1 MSEFFDLLNE
11 VVFWFYENVWMT
23 FFEVIYNNENAYFRY
38 TMYFVVFI
46 GVAGFLSEV
55 LISFIFSFRLRK
67 LIIFSPFKLKDYK
80 AQYQDI
86 YPNKNLTS
94 RFIRQRF
101 YNRDMSV
108 LMDKKLS
115 SISDRKLLVV
125 SDKKLSVVTDKK
137 FSSVTD
143 KKLSVV
149 SDKKL
154 SVVTDKKFSSVTD
167 KKLSVFPEKKISVI
181 PYNVLNLRERR
192 ALIPRLFTVPEFRLY
207 SALDLRHFESEVAR
221 SYHSIQEK
229 DINERYDDSKRFS
242 GLESNLTPRYL
253 YALHPILTY
262 RSIRFAQHY
271 KPYVINYLNAY
282 GGLTSSGIGAKGIGT
297 YTSNVSGISTFTL
310 ASKYFSVLSGGQSAG
325 RSFRK
330 KAEKVKVGVDRFS
343 NPDDD
348 YDLDDLLG
356 TIF

>member
-1 MSEFFDLLNE
+1 MTDFFDLLNE
-11 VVFWFYENVWMT
+11 VVFWFYDNVWMT
-23 FFEVIYNNENAYFRY
+23 FFEVIYNNENYYFRY
-38 TMYFVVFI
+38 TMYLLVFI

-86 YPNKNLTS
+86 YPNKKLTS

-115 SISDRKLLVV
+115 A
-125 SDKKLSVVTDKK
+125 VTDKK
-137 FSSVTD
+137 LFAVTD

-149 SDKKL
+149 PEKKL
-154 SVVTDKKFSSVTD
+154 LLV
-167 KKLSVFPEKKISVI
+167 PEKKISVI

-192 ALIPRLFTVPEFRLY
+192 SLIPRLFTVPEFRLY

-271 KPYVINYLNAY
+271 KPYVINYFNAY
-282 GGLTSSGIGAKGIGT
+282 GSLTSSGIGAKGIGT
-297 YTSNVSGISTFTL
+297 YTTNVNGISTFSL
-310 ASKYFSVLSGGQSAG
+310 ASKYFSVLTGGQSAG

-330 KAEKVKVGVDRFS
+330 KAEKVKAGVDRYS

>member
-115 SISDRKLLVV
+115 SISDRKLL
-125 SDKKLSVVTDKK
+125 
-137 FSSVTD
+137 
-143 KKLSVV
+143 VV

>member
-1 MSEFFDLLNE
+1 MADFFDMFYEVGVWLYDE
-11 VVFWFYENVWMT
+11 VWVVFFT
-23 FFEVIYNNENAYFRY
+23 SIYNTEDAIFRSV
-38 TMYFVVFI
+38 MYFIVFLGI
-46 GVAGFLSEV
+46 ASFLSEV
-55 LISFIFSFRLRK
+55 IISFIFSFRLRK
-67 LIIFSPFKLKDYK
+67 PIIFSPFKLKDYK

-86 YPNKNLTS
+86 YPTKKLTS

-101 YNRDMSV
+101 YYRDMSV
-108 LMDKKLS
+108 LTE
-115 SISDRKLLVV
+115 
-125 SDKKLSVVTDKK
+125 KKLSVVPE
-137 FSSVTD
+137 
-143 KKLSVV
+143 KKLSLV
-149 SDKKL
+149 
-154 SVVTDKKFSSVTD
+154 
-167 KKLSVFPEKKISVI
+167 PEKKLSVI

-253 YALHPILTY
+253 SFAVHPVLLY

-297 YTSNVSGISTFTL
+297 YTSNVGGISTFSL

-330 KAEKVKVGVDRFS
+330 KAEKVKVGVDRYS